1 MKKIRKEQIVQL
13 REHDLNRGHNRSQT
27 PVYPITVPE
36 SIEGLAEYLSKAGIA
51 GTTTVDEL
59 PVTGEV
65 GKIYYNTS
73 DGKYYTY
80 STDDGFVSIVD
91 ADNLPSTT
99 IPIIVSSAAKH
110 TYVYETQGD
119 NKTVTVYAGDDEDFA
134 TAGST
139 ALLGSR
145 DTQGFYLEA
154 NKFYELG
161 TVTSDAGLRL
171 CCVGNSTT
179 EVKEYMGRFTVSGS
193 ENLTL
198 TCLRSAATAQA
209 AIDTTIPIVIPDDTP
224 DLEPDH
230 TYEFNISASVLA
242 IKDITYTES

>member
-1 MKKIRKEQIVQL
+1 MEYKKLKL
-13 REHDLNRGHNRSQT
+13 RNIFGK
-27 PVYPITVPE
+27 PVKTNIGGDSGVTSV
-36 SIEGLAEYLSKAGIA
+36 S
-51 GTTTVDEL
+51 VL
-59 PVTGEV
+59 PDIGEV
-65 GKIYYNTS
+65 GKIYYNTT

-80 STDDGFVSIVD
+80 STDDGFVSIID
-91 ADNLPSTT
+91 TGSLPSTA
-99 IPIIVSSAAKH
+99 IPIVVSSAAKH
-110 TYVYETQGD
+110 TYVYEMQGD
-119 NKTVTVYAGDDEDFA
+119 NKTITVYAGDDEDFA

-139 ALLGSR
+139 APLGSR

-161 TVTSDAGLRL
+161 TVSSDDGLRI
-171 CCVGNSTT
+171 CCVSNSTA

-198 TCLRSAATAQA
+198 TCIRSAATSQA
-209 AIDTTIPIVIPDDTP
+209 TVDATIPIIIPDDTP